1 MKVYYNDRKKIE
13 KDFVAMNKILLAS
26 SNLYKWKE
34 FSRLLYPNVVVP
46 LPEEFKRFFPPE
58 SFTSYLENARLKAMA
73 LSAIYSGLVL
83 SDDSGLEVNF
93 LKGEPGVRSSRYAG
107 EKANSEEKIAKLL
120 HNLQSSKSLDRTAR
134 FVCSLVLVKQKKILF
149 ETTAFCYG
157 IIATEPKGH
166 GGFGYDSIFIP
177 QGHSLTMAELTEQQ
191 KDMISHRGKA
201 CQQLKAFLEE
211 KKW

>member
-1 MKVYYNDRKKIE
+1 MHKL
-13 KDFVAMNKILLAS
+13 LLAS
-26 SNLYKWKE
+26 SNINKWKE
-34 FSRLLYPNVVVP
+34 FSRLLYPNVVVLLSEELRRY
-46 LPEEFKRFFPPE
+46 LPQE

-73 LSAIYSGLVL
+73 LSAVYSDLVV
-83 SDDSGLEVNF
+83 SDDSGLEVTS
-93 LKGEPGVRSSRYAG
+93 LKGEPGVHSSRYAG
-107 EKANSEEKIAKLL
+107 EKANSKANIVKLL
-120 HNLQSSKSLDRTAR
+120 RNLQNAKSLDRSAR

-166 GGFGYDSIFIP
+166 RGFGYDPIFIP
-177 QGHSLTMAELTEQQ
+177 QGYSLTMAELTEQQ

-211 KKW
+211 KKWQ